1 VATQTTGRTD
11 LLQTAN
17 HLRITLGRIV
27 RRLRQAHAP
36 GEVTLSELSVLGRLD
51 RQGIQTAG
59 QLAEQERVTPQAMST
74 ILAELE
80 ARELIARTAD
90 SEDGRKLKLTA
101 TEAGRQLLAGRR
113 SETAGRVAAALDT
126 ALTAAEQRQLI
137 EALPLLDRLAEHL

>member
-1 VATQTTGRTD
+1 MATQTTGRTD
-11 LLQTAN
+11 LLLTAN

-27 RRLRQAHAP
+27 RRLRQAHAR

-74 ILAELE
+74 ILNELE
-80 ARELIARTAD
+80 TRELIARTAD
-90 SEDGRKLKLTA
+90 SEDGRKLKLAA

-113 SETAGRVAAALDT
+113 SETAARVAAALDT
-126 ALTAAEQRQLI
+126 ALTPAEQQQLI
-137 EALPLLDRLAEHL
+137 DALPLLDRLAEHL